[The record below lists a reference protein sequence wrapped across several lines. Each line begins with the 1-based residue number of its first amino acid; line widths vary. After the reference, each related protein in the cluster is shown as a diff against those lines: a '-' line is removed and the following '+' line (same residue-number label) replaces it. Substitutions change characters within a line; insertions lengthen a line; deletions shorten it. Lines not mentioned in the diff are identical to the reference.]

1 MSKTNLT
8 TCLVV
13 EYDHDSGTFTFDA
26 DGTRE
31 WIRKLYSPES
41 NTWDST
47 TGDSVAVPQAVEQKA
62 IQALASLGVTVH

>member
-1 MSKTNLT
+1 MSKSNLT

-13 EYDHDSGTFTFDA
+13 EYNHDDGTFTFDA

-41 NTWDST
+41 NTWDSE
-47 TGDSVAVPQAVEQKA
+47 TGDSVVVPMHIEQNA
-62 IQALASLGVTVH
+62 IKALASLGVTVY